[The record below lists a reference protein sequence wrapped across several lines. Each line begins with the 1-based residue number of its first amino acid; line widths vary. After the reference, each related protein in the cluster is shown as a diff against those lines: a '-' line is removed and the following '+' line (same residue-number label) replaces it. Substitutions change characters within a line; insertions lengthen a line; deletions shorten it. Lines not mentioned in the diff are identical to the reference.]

1 MMDRK
6 RFEKIAQ
13 SISFNSPQY
22 SKEQMTFS
30 LSFVLFLYKGTGGEE
45 DAL

>member
-6 RFEKIAQ
+6 RFVQ
-13 SISFNSPQY
+13 SISFNSPQF